1 MNIIK
6 NFLPENQFKEIKD
19 KILNNDF
26 PWRIRNS
33 MTDTDN
39 NIYFTYSFF
48 NDYEITSEL
57 YRPHILPILKKLN
70 ILAPIQIRTNL
81 ILNKLFDKSG
91 WHVDYNY
98 DSTTAILYL
107 NTCNGGTEFKINN
120 EIKFVNAEENK
131 IVIFPAKTEHRGCT
145 STDSE
150 RRYIINFN
158 YF

>member
-6 NFLPENQFKEIKD
+6 NFLPENQFKEIKE

-33 MTDTDN
+33 MTDTDK

>member
-33 MTDTDN
+33 MTDTDK

-57 YRPHILPILKKLN
+57 YRSHILPILKKLN

-131 IVIFPAKTEHRGCT
+131 IVIFPSKTEHRGCT

>member
-1 MNIIK
+1 MKIVK
-6 NFLPENQFKEIKD
+6 DFLLKNQFKEIKD
-19 KILNNDF
+19 KIINNDF

-33 MTDTDN
+33 MTDTDK

-48 NDYEITSEL
+48 NDYAPTSDL
-57 YRPHILPILKKLN
+57 YVPYIIPILKKLN
-70 ILAPIQIRTNL
+70 FIAPIQIRANL
-81 ILNKLFDKSG
+81 ILNNLFDKSG
-91 WHVDYNY
+91 WHVDYPY
-98 DSTTAILYL
+98 DSMTAILYL

-120 EIKFVNAEENK
+120 KIEFINAEENK
-131 IVIFPAKTEHRGCT
+131 IVIFPAKIEHRGCT

>member
-33 MTDTDN
+33 MTDTDK

>member
-6 NFLPENQFKEIKD
+6 NFLPENQFKEIKE

-33 MTDTDN
+33 MTDTDK

-48 NDYEITSEL
+48 NDYEINSEL

>member
-1 MNIIK
+1 MRIKANFYPNQNI
-6 NFLPENQFKEIKD
+6 
-19 KILNNDF
+19 
-26 PWRIRNS
+26 
-33 MTDTDN
+33 
-39 NIYFTYSFF
+39 
-48 NDYEITSEL
+48 
-57 YRPHILPILKKLN
+57 KKLN
-70 ILAPIQIRTNL
+70 EP
-81 ILNKLFDKSG
+81 
-91 WHVDYNY
+91 HVDYPFSHTGAVY
-98 DSTTAILYL
+98 SI

>member
-6 NFLPENQFKEIKD
+6 NFLSENQFKEIKN

-33 MTDTDN
+33 MTDTDK

>member
-33 MTDTDN
+33 MTDTDK

-57 YRPHILPILKKLN
+57 YRPHILPILKRLN